1 MRSFAPWASVHCA
14 RRWIGSDGIMNQARA
29 ILWAQWRSQRN
40 FFPRRGIGWTAIV
53 GLIWYGFWI
62 AGAFAVMLLTSS
74 PLSSSLSG
82 VFLLVFL
89 YWQVVPV
96 LMAAS
101 GASLDLR
108 KLQAYPIPFS
118 QLFWLEAVLRITVA
132 IEVILILT
140 GAGIGILRNPTLH
153 PWDALG
159 LLPFAAF
166 NLVLGVGMRDTIA
179 RVLARRR
186 IREAAFFLLILCA
199 ALPQIVFTRGR
210 GSAERLRALMARGS
224 WVGWPWTATADF
236 LQGHGQLRALSIL
249 AVWLA
254 GAGLFSYWQFRRT
267 ILFDTEAA
275 SARASGGSAV
285 SSFVEDFIERFFRL
299 PSMLLGDPLGALV
312 EKEVRFLTRSPRF
325 RLVFLMGFTFG
336 LLIWLPMAL
345 GRQGASESFLGS
357 NYLTVVS
364 MYSLI
369 LLSEAC
375 FWNFF
380 GFDRS
385 AAQFYFLAPIAFSR
399 VMIGKN
405 LSALFFIVLEIGMI
419 TLVCGLLGMPLH
431 PRTLAESFS
440 VAAVLSVFMLAAGNQ
455 LSLRQPRPMN
465 PAASFR
471 SGASGRVQA
480 ILFMIWPIA
489 FAPVGLAY
497 LARYAFDSE
506 AAFFGVLAVDAAI
519 GAIVYKLSLN
529 SAVAAAEQLKEQIV
543 TALSRGE
550 GPITA

>member
-1 MRSFAPWASVHCA
+1 
-14 RRWIGSDGIMNQARA
+14 MNQARA
-29 ILWAQWRSQRN
+29 ILWPQWRSQRN

-405 LSALFFIVLEIGMI
+405 LSALFFIVIEIGMI

-489 FAPVGLAY
+489 FVPVGLAY

>member
-1 MRSFAPWASVHCA
+1 
-14 RRWIGSDGIMNQARA
+14 MNQARA
-29 ILWAQWRSQRN
+29 ILWAQWRSMRN
-40 FFPRRGIGWTAIV
+40 FFPRRSVGWTAIV

-62 AGAFAVMLLTSS
+62 AASFAVMLLTSS
-74 PLSSSLSG
+74 TVSTSLAG
-82 VFLLVFL
+82 IFLLVFL
-89 YWQVVPV
+89 YWQVIPV

-108 KLQAYPIPFS
+108 KLQAYPIPVR
-118 QLFWLEAVLRITVA
+118 QLFTLEVMLRITVA
-132 IEVILILT
+132 IEVGLVLT
-140 GAGIGILRNPTLH
+140 GAGIGIFRNPALR
-153 PWDALG
+153 PWNALG

-166 NLVLGVGMRDTIA
+166 NLALGVGLRDTIA

-186 IREAAFFLLILCA
+186 IREAAFFLLILAA
-199 ALPQIVFTRGR
+199 ALPQVLFTRGR
-210 GSAERLRALMARGS
+210 GFQGRLRAVMTRES
-224 WVGWPWTATADF
+224 WSGWPWKATADF
-236 LQGHGQLRALSIL
+236 LQGHGQLRSLAIL

-254 GAGLFSYWQFRRT
+254 AAGAFSYWQFRRT
-267 ILFDTEAA
+267 LFFDAQAA
-275 SARASGGSAV
+275 SARSSGTSAL
-285 SSFVEDFIERFFRL
+285 SRLVEQIVERFFRL

-336 LLIWLPMAL
+336 LLIWLPVAL
-345 GRQGASESFLGS
+345 GRPGASQSFLGT

-364 MYSLI
+364 VYSLV

-385 AAQFYFLAPIAFSR
+385 AAQIYFLAPIAFSR

-405 LSALFFIVLEIGMI
+405 LSALFFIALEIGMI
-419 TLVCGLLGMPLH
+419 ALVCGLLGMPLR
-431 PRTLAESFS
+431 PRTLAESFG
-440 VAAVLSVFMLAAGNQ
+440 VAGVITILLLAAGNQ
-455 LSLRQPRPMN
+455 LSIRQPRAMN

-471 SGASGRVQA
+471 SGPSGRTQA
-480 ILFMIWPIA
+480 FLFMIYPIA
-489 FAPVGLAY
+489 FVPVGLAY
-497 LARYAFDSE
+497 LARYAFASE
-506 AAFFGVLAVDAAI
+506 AAFFGVLAVDAGI
-519 GAIVYKLSLN
+519 GAIIYKLSLD
-529 SAVAAAEQLKEQIV
+529 SAVAAAELLKEQIV